1 MDILKL
7 ITQTA
12 EDRGFSR
19 EFMVEA
25 MKEMLTAVVQV
36 DFGEEAACDVVVS
49 DSSGSVEMYLL
60 KKVVNKVTNS
70 ATQILI
76 KEAQLLDEQC
86 KLNDH
91 IRVKF
96 QFQILSRNAIAMAKN
111 MIVQKIKDK
120 EKEKV
125 QQKYTNRIGEI
136 ETGTVQKVD
145 THELIIKLKD
155 AEGIMPIREQ
165 IPGENYYQGNL
176 IKAYVLNV
184 TPGGRVLLSRTHP
197 NFLKKLFEQEVPEI
211 QEKIVEIKLAARI
224 PGIRA
229 KIAVTSNNPRVDPIG
244 ACVGMKGTRIQV
256 VVKELNN
263 ERIDVI
269 QYTSESIVLVS
280 RALSGVKILSQDSNS
295 EQGKAILVVK
305 DDELPKAIGKNGQN
319 VMLASKLTGVKID
332 IMSEKEYKIK
342 GVVFI
347 PGISKP
353 IKEILIANGLFT
365 TADILNKGI
374 EGLSK
379 IQEIGEQNAEK
390 IVNLAKKLML

>member
-1 MDILKL
+1 MDILRL

-25 MKEMLTAVVQV
+25 MKETLTAVVQV

-49 DSSGSVEMYLL
+49 DSSGSVEVYLL
-60 KKVVNKVTNS
+60 KKVVNKVTNP

-76 KEAQLLDEQC
+76 KDAQILDEQC
-86 KLNDH
+86 KLNDY

-96 QFQILSRNAIAMAKN
+96 QFQTLSRNAIAMAKN

-125 QQKYTNRIGEI
+125 QQKYITKIGEI

-155 AEGIMPIREQ
+155 AEGIMPTREQ

-229 KIAVTSNNPRVDPIG
+229 KIAVASNNPKVDPIG
-244 ACVGMKGTRIQV
+244 ACVGVKGTRIQV

-280 RALSGVKILSQDSNS
+280 RALSGVKILYQDSNS

-305 DDELPKAIGKNGQN
+305 DDELPKAIGKSGQN

-347 PGISKP
+347 PGISES
-353 IKEILIANGLFT
+353 IKETLIANGLFT

-374 EGLSK
+374 DGLAK
-379 IQEIGEQNAEK
+379 IQEIGEHNAEK
-390 IVNLAKKLML
+390 IYELARKLM